1 MPSLV
6 ALAKKLTASDIEQI
20 LRLKRVAPLEAEREK
35 IIGELAKL
43 DKQIAALGGEA
54 PKVPG
59 KRGRKPGRPAKGKP
73 GRKRG
78 RPAKTASAPAKRG
91 RPTKGKPGR
100 KRGRPVKAAATP
112 TKRGPGRPPKVKPV
126 AKVGRPRKRPA
137 LTGPAREAMLERM
150 AKARAAMAAKR
161 AAAAEAKA

>member
-1 MPSLV
+1 VPSL
-6 ALAKKLTASDIEQI
+6 ATLAKKLTASDIEQI
-20 LRLKRVAPLEAEREK
+20 LLLKRAAPLEAKRQK

-43 DKQIAALGGEA
+43 DKQIAALEGGKA

-59 KRGRKPGRPAKGKP
+59 KRGRKPGRKRGRPAKATSIRGRPARGRP

-78 RPAKTASAPAKRG
+78 RPAKAAGAPI
-91 RPTKGKPGR
+91 
-100 KRGRPVKAAATP
+100 
-112 TKRGPGRPPKVKPV
+112 KRGPGRPPKAKPA

-137 LTGPAREAMLERM
+137 LTGPAREAMLARM

-161 AAAAEAKA
+161 AAAAQG